1 MKILLLEDD
10 IALSDILEDHL
21 THNGFEVFIA
31 MDGEKALEYFLD
43 EVFDLAIMDINT
55 PKISGL
61 EVLKT
66 IRKDYKIKT
75 PVIMITAYQDTK
87 HLKDA
92 FENEVD
98 DYIKK
103 PFDLEELDQRVNR
116 ICRHFALNKN
126 DSIQIDDITFNP
138 NECELII
145 NDKKVSMAK
154 KERDILR
161 YFITHKNRVVSSEE
175 LLQNIWTYDDQPSD
189 STIRVYIKTLRE
201 FVGKDKITTIRG
213 IGYKFESE

>member
-10 IALSDILEDHL
+10 PALSDILYDHL
-21 THNGFEVFIA
+21 KHNGFDVFLA
-31 MDGEKALEYFLD
+31 GTGDEALEYFID

-55 PKISGL
+55 PNMSGL
-61 EVLKT
+61 EVLK
-66 IRKDYKIKT
+66 ILRSDYKIKI

-103 PFDLEELDQRVNR
+103 PFDLEEFDQRINR

-126 DSIQIDDITFNP
+126 DSIDLKGITFNP

-145 NDKKVSMAK
+145 KGKRESLAK

-161 YFITHKNRVVSSEE
+161 YFVTHKSRVISSEE
-175 LLQNIWTYDDQPSD
+175 LLQNIWKYDEQPTD
-189 STIRVYIKTLRE
+189 ATIRVYIKNLRE
-201 FVGKDKITTIRG
+201 LLGKDRITTIRAL
-213 IGYKFESE
+213 GYKFE